1 MKAWE
6 RRCKQC
12 EKLINNNSHDNTKEI
27 TIIPEVLNQ
36 IKICVYLHK
45 L

>member
-12 EKLINNNSHDNTKEI
+12 EKFINNNSHDNTKEI
-27 TIIPEVLNQ
+27 TSYTRRFKSNKDLR
-36 IKICVYLHK
+36 LFT
-45 L
+45 